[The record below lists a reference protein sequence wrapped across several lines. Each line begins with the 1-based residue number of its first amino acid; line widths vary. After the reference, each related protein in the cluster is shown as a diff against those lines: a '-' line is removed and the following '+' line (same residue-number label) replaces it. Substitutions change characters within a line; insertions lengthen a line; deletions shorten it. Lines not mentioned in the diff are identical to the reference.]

1 MITWKTSTW
10 KLRNYQNNFFFISVL
25 FFRVSVNFTNYILK
39 VRFKL
44 FTEMLQLI
52 LLILYIKTNT
62 SRLFCHVYKLVF
74 HKQMNRKS

>member
-44 FTEMLQLI
+44 FTEVLQLI

-62 SRLFCHVYKLVF
+62 SRLFRHVYKLVF
-74 HKQMNRKS
+74 HKQMNQKS